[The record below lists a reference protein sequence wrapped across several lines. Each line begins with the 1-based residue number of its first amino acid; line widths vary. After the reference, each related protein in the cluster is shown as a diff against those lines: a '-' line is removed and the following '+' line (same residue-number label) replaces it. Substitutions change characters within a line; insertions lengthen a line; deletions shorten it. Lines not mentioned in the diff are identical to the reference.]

1 MKENKEKKDLDVF
14 KIITLGDSGVGKT
27 SIIKRFCEN
36 KFDDNNQSTIGINFS
51 KKEMTANKND
61 KIILKLLDTCGQ
73 EKYRSLAKSY
83 YKNAHAALF
92 LFSMND
98 EESFDTI
105 NYWIESFNNN
115 NNEENIP
122 KYLVGT
128 KNDLE
133 IKVNNNLIDDFVRK
147 NNIPFMSTSA
157 KDNNN
162 IDKLFE
168 DIGKKIYLNFIKKG
182 AQKQTTIKIKFKRA
196 KKGCCDMT

>member
-1 MKENKEKKDLDVF
+1 MSSKEPVKEF

-51 KKEMTANKND
+51 KKEMIANKND

-92 LFSMND
+92 IFSMND

-115 NNEENIP
+115 NNKENIP

-128 KNDLE
+128 KNDLK
-133 IKVNNNLIDDFVRK
+133 INIDKTSIDEFSKK
-147 NNIPFMSTSA
+147 NNIPFISTSA
-157 KDNNN
+157 KENKFINE
-162 IDKLFE
+162 LFE
-168 DIGKKIYLNFIKKG
+168 KIGKELYLNFVKKG
-182 AQKQTTIKIKFKRA
+182 VGKQKRIKISYR
-196 KKGCCDMT
+196 KKQRCC

>member
-1 MKENKEKKDLDVF
+1 
-14 KIITLGDSGVGKT
+14 
-27 SIIKRFCEN
+27 
-36 KFDDNNQSTIGINFS
+36 
-51 KKEMTANKND
+51 MTANKND

-128 KNDLE
+128 KIDLK
-133 IKVNNNLIDDFVRK
+133 INIDKTLIDEFSK
-147 NNIPFMSTSA
+147 ANNIPFISTSA
-157 KDNNN
+157 KENKFINE
-162 IDKLFE
+162 LFE
-168 DIGKKIYLNFIKKG
+168 KIGKELYLNFVKKG
-182 AQKQTTIKIKFKRA
+182 VGKQKRIKISYR
-196 KKGCCDMT
+196 KKQRCC

>member
-1 MKENKEKKDLDVF
+1 MALKEEVKNF
-14 KIITLGDSGVGKT
+14 NIITLGDSGVGKT

-128 KNDLE
+128 KNDLK
-133 IKVNNNLIDDFVRK
+133 INIDKTLIDEFSK
-147 NNIPFMSTSA
+147 ANNIPFISTSA
-157 KDNNN
+157 KENKFINE
-162 IDKLFE
+162 LFE
-168 DIGKKIYLNFIKKG
+168 KIGKELYLNFVKKG
-182 AQKQTTIKIKFKRA
+182 VGKQKRIKISYR
-196 KKGCCDMT
+196 KKQRCC